1 MIWSLHEKEYGVGV
15 TLSSGATAWTAVSDV
30 RAKEKIHGLDY
41 GLNAVL
47 AMNPLIYNYKGNP
60 ASQKA
65 IGFVAQDMRKVVP
78 GVVHVPKDPNAMMGI
93 W

>member
-1 MIWSLHEKEYGVGV
+1 MPKVKTRPRYLRGTNRV
-15 TLSSGATAWTAVSDV
+15 
-30 RAKEKIHGLDY
+30 
-41 GLNAVL
+41 NAVL

-78 GVVHVPKDPNAMMGI
+78 EVVHVPKDPNGMMGI